1 MKTRGL
7 AISDKGGSAS
17 EQGSPRKNGGVQSP
31 ANRQAQC
38 PHYVLLKAIQDMVTF
53 GRQTLNG
60 FLCHVSTI
68 ISMPGTSPVELSYT
82 TSELSGVCLSPFPI
96 WLGLGLH

>member
-38 PHYVLLKAIQDMVTF
+38 PHYVLLKAI
-53 GRQTLNG
+53 
-60 FLCHVSTI
+60 
-68 ISMPGTSPVELSYT
+68 
-82 TSELSGVCLSPFPI
+82 
-96 WLGLGLH
+96 